1 MAAESTG
8 RALGFAQRI
17 PSMRHRLGQ
26 PPSSYFMLL
35 WCTCQLK
42 KGFSAHNVP
51 LFNATELPGYSFS
64 MFFTQAAPFVSSFVE
79 ALNTAIEKHKPGW
92 GLSRIQRGWISFCIM
107 AILVTN
113 SVCWARFERAGLG
126 RYSLAALSWVFRHSK
141 IPWEMLLTMSV
152 RVVLSRYAIN
162 EGSLVEDDTDK
173 RRSKST
179 TKIGYL
185 HKLKDKATGGFL
197 MGQEIVF
204 LVLVTPKITIP
215 VGFRFYMP
223 DPAMTEWSKN
233 NKALKELHIPAKQR
247 PPKPLK
253 NESYPTKQELA
264 LQLLEQF
271 RQDHPDIKIRCI
283 VADALYGTRSF
294 IDKASRIYGG
304 IQVISQLKLDQNVVL
319 ANRKMKVEH
328 YFAKHPG
335 ISRQIIIRGGKSVSA
350 VIGSARLHVCA
361 HGKKRFVIALKYDG
375 EERYRYLVA
384 SDMSW
389 RTIDIVQA
397 STQRWLVE
405 VFHEDWKSYEGWG
418 KLTKHQGEEGS
429 SQSLILSLLTDHCL
443 LLHPEQLAR
452 IENNL
457 PACTVGSLQARVKA
471 DALLDFIRELVSSED
486 PNERLSQLG
495 EIIKEIFSLEP
506 SQKHMIGRDL
516 GRLEPTPS
524 LRYKAAMAGQL

>member
-1 MAAESTG
+1 MSVEKSAAM
-8 RALGFAQRI
+8 RIMCPALTQQNYRGTFFI
-17 PSMRHRLGQ
+17 
-26 PPSSYFMLL
+26 
-35 WCTCQLK
+35 
-42 KGFSAHNVP
+42 
-51 LFNATELPGYSFS
+51 

-79 ALNTAIEKHKPGW
+79 ALNLAIEKHKPGCA
-92 GLSRIQRGWISFCIM
+92 LSRTQRGWISFCIM
-107 AILVTN
+107 AILITN

-126 RYSLAALSWVFRHSK
+126 GYSLAALSWVFRHSK
-141 IPWEMLLTMSV
+141 IPWELLLVISV
-152 RVVLSRYAIN
+152 RVILKRYGIK

-197 MGQEIVF
+197 MGQCIVF

-223 DPAMTEWSKN
+223 DPVMTEWNKK
-233 NKALKELHIPAKQR
+233 NKALKKIGIPAQQR
-247 PPKPLK
+247 PPKPPK
-253 NESYPTKQELA
+253 NENYPTKQELA
-264 LQLLEQF
+264 LSLLEQF
-271 RQDHPDIKIRCI
+271 RQHHPDIKIRCI
-283 VADALYGTRSF
+283 VADALYGRHSF
-294 IDKASRIYGG
+294 MDKASRIYGG
-304 IQVISQLKLDQNVVL
+304 IQVISQLKLDQNVL
-319 ANRKMKVEH
+319 FMKKKMTVEH

-335 ISRQIIIRGGKSVSA
+335 IPREVTIRGDKQIKA
-350 VIGSARLHVCA
+350 TIGSTRLHVCA
-361 HGKKRFVIALKYDG
+361 HGKKRFVVALKYDG

-457 PACTVGSLQARVKA
+457 HACTVGSLQARVKV
-471 DALLDFIRELVSSED
+471 DALLDFIRELVSSEN

-506 SQKHMIGRDL
+506 SKKHMIGRDL

-524 LRYKAAMAGQL
+524 LKYKAAMAGQL